1 MVRKLLVACAVMGL
15 SLGVVQA
22 QEPMEGD
29 HPPMHPEI
37 ILGPPEGFE
46 PPADMP
52 PPEMSEDSVEN
63 ERMMIDSFFQFMD
76 TDGSGAIDHGEFH
89 LWVRGAHMPMP
100 PDGKMGT
107 GQRGRRSTP
116 GDHRG
121 EPMRWDPVSG
131 TMGDMPDGDGD
142 GEGEM
147 DGILRAGDPDLADL
161 NIAPECS
168 DELRES
174 EQIPQQRGYQ
184 VPCGER
190 EGNLI
195 FRTICNMPGYNT
207 VAISLPDGRKAACFG
222 LAALRG
228 EIGFKIIREDDGSVV
243 FDTTW
248 GKEAYKGLMISGPAV
263 YQIKSTGGTQDGA
276 VTLRFVDAGGM

>member
-1 MVRKLLVACAVMGL
+1 MVRKLLVAFAVMGL

-52 PPEMSEDSVEN
+52 PPEMSEDPAKN
-63 ERMMIDSFFQFMD
+63 EQIMIDSFFQFMD
-76 TDGSGAIDHGEFH
+76 ADGSGAIDHDEFH

-100 PDGKMGT
+100 PDDGMM
-107 GQRGRRSTP
+107 
-116 GDHRG
+116 D
-121 EPMRWDPVSG
+121 EPMDDEPMDDG
-131 TMGDMPDGDGD
+131 PMGDMPDGDGHED
-142 GEGEM
+142 GHGEDEM
-147 DGILRAGDPDLADL
+147 DGILRAGEGDLADL

-168 DELRES
+168 DDLRDS
-174 EQIPQQRGYQ
+174 EQLPQDEG
-184 VPCGER
+184 VPCGDR
-190 EGNLI
+190 EGNLM
-195 FRTICNMPGYNT
+195 FRTICNMPGYES
-207 VAISLPDGRKAACFG
+207 VAISLPDGREAACFG
-222 LAALRG
+222 MKALRG
-228 EIGFKIIREDDGSVV
+228 EIGFEIVREDDGTVV

-263 YQIKSTGGTQDGA
+263 YQIKSTGGSPDGA
-276 VTLRFVDAGGM
+276 VTLKFVDAPMGDM